1 MNKINKLTK
10 EIMVIVE
17 EERTKSTLTAL
28 SYFLKKVKE
37 IPSFNGKNGYKEYK
51 TAINELV
58 VGFEGVIE
66 RVVEESK

>member
-28 SYFLKKVKE
+28 SYFLKKVKD
-37 IPSFNGKNGYKEYK
+37 K
-51 TAINELV
+51 
-58 VGFEGVIE
+58 
-66 RVVEESK
+66 